1 MADKISEDR
10 VKEIFEQHIGEDGRF
25 ELTTVTLKD
34 HEGAEEQ
41 GYFLM
46 HPWKDPT
53 LVLNVPTDE
62 TEATK
67 LASVFGR
74 VELPE
79 NYSAIFHKENNFLE
93 VFWTAF
99 KVRKKHEELAQRTF
113 SFWWKGVQRECR
125 FGSAS
130 ADALTIAKN
139 ALPYAAASHTEH
151 RSIMSFVQAAHD
163 PEHHNMGD
171 PMCFWVDCKD
181 VEECDLD
188 EYLRTINFYMT
199 YYDRE
204 TPRVLIHEQGLKVN
218 GSTRPR
224 YVEGSFPTEVVAG
237 NIDPAVASFWLGAFE
252 TRDPAMK
259 YLLHYRLIEFLAMSH
274 VNAEQR
280 KELINILRRPHLI
293 ASTEGAAAEIAGLF
307 STKRGDTDRMKH
319 FVQEAVGAE
328 KVWAV
333 LAMNKAEF
341 SADSTFDGGYVAKS
355 VLNDNST
362 FDTWQ
367 KGGPIGLVDRLRA
380 VRNCL
385 AHGQD
390 EGTRGVIH
398 TTQRN
403 RRTLMPWVNLIETF
417 AAESMLYSRRTY
429 VKGDTT

>member
-1 MADKISEDR
+1 MPDKVSEDR
-10 VKEIFEQHIGEDGRF
+10 INEIFDQHIDDDGGF
-25 ELTTVTLKD
+25 ELATVTFTD
-34 HEGAEEQ
+34 HEGAEEK
-41 GYFLM
+41 GFFLK
-46 HPWKDPT
+46 HPWRDTT

-62 TEATK
+62 AQAIE
-67 LASVFGR
+67 LASAFER

-79 NYSAIFHKENNFLE
+79 NYSAIFHKADQSLE

-99 KVRKKHEELAQRTF
+99 KVRQKHEELAQRAF
-113 SFWWKGVQRECR
+113 SFWWRGAKRECR
-125 FGSAS
+125 FGTAS
-130 ADALTIAKN
+130 DDALTIAKN
-139 ALPYAAASHTEH
+139 TLPYAAASHTEH

-163 PEHHNMGD
+163 PDHNNMGD

-181 VEECDLD
+181 VEACDLD

-224 YVEGSFPTEVVAG
+224 YVAGDFPKEIVAAD
-237 NIDPAVASFWLGAFE
+237 IDPAVASFWLGAFE

-259 YLLHYRLIEFLAMSH
+259 FLLHYRLIEFLAMSH
-274 VNAEQR
+274 VNAKQR
-280 KELINILRRPHLI
+280 SELINILRRPHLI

-307 STKRGDTDRMKH
+307 SSKQGDTDRMKL
-319 FVQEAVGAE
+319 FVQEAVAAD

-333 LAMNKAEF
+333 LEMNKAEF

-429 VKGDTT
+429 VTGDTK